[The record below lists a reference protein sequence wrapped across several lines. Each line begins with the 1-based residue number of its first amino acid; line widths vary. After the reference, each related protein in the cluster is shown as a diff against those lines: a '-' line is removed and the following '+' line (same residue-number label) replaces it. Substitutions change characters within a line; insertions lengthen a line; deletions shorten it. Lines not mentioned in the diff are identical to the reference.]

1 MAEKLEQSCEVLGCG
16 RNVISSCFKCGC
28 LLCSNHFT
36 INITCETH
44 YDPLPGTSHSIET
57 SDDFPEMYEVEG
69 GESHAQKHKATKS
82 NKKKVAQKLKNSGK
96 EYQTR
101 IHNKTIPKR
110 ILGPT
115 CNIEL
120 CKKKSRSCFCFSE
133 QTRHLIFKDFWAL
146 GSLQFQ
152 REYIVRYIE
161 KNSTKR
167 KTAGPLTRR
176 KNSQKYYL
184 PLNGVRKQ
192 VCQFF
197 FLNTLA
203 VSEQVVRTAM
213 SKITSTGVVDKDKRG
228 GRRQNYIERDR
239 LITLQVESHIDRFP
253 RVESH
258 YCRNNST
265 REYLNGD
272 LTIKKMY
279 SLFTKE
285 IGEGAVASL
294 STYRKIFQTKNLSF
308 HRPKKDQCG
317 LCMSYHKGTE
327 EVKNNLSKRFEIHN
341 EEKNKFRLIRNG
353 CKEAAKIDPTILCAT
368 FDMQQVISLPISM
381 DNAVFYKRRLSV
393 YNLTLYNIASGDCSC
408 YTWHEGISK
417 RGASEVSTAV
427 YHFLQKYDNN
437 GCKKAYLFADGCSGQ
452 NKNSVTVATL
462 LYIVNNSTNIEEIE
476 LRISVP
482 CHGQNEGDSAHSAIS
497 YALKKSGDV
506 HVPSQLNPIFR
517 LARIKKPYD
526 VVTMDYSDFLNFKKL
541 STDLKLLSI
550 RKDDSG
556 EPINW
561 TEMVEYRVEK
571 GEPFKLF
578 FKNKHTDKNYRSL
591 TLKRP
596 VVSLLTGEIS
606 KLNTTPP
613 KIPQNKYEDL
623 VSLTTGDTPV
633 IKLCEHTNFYKSLPH

>member
-184 PLNGVRKQ
+184 PLNGVPKQ

-272 LTIKKMY
+272 LTIKKFIVC
-279 SLFTKE
+279 LQ
-285 IGEGAVASL
+285 
-294 STYRKIFQTKNLSF
+294 RKLE
-308 HRPKKDQCG
+308 RALLPA
-317 LCMSYHKGTE
+317 
-327 EVKNNLSKRFEIHN
+327 
-341 EEKNKFRLIRNG
+341 FRLIERYF
-353 CKEAAKIDPTILCAT
+353 KQKICHSIGP
-368 FDMQQVISLPISM
+368 
-381 DNAVFYKRRLSV
+381 
-393 YNLTLYNIASGDCSC
+393 
-408 YTWHEGISK
+408 
-417 RGASEVSTAV
+417 
-427 YHFLQKYDNN
+427 
-437 GCKKAYLFADGCSGQ
+437 KK
-452 NKNSVTVATL
+452 
-462 LYIVNNSTNIEEIE
+462 
-476 LRISVP
+476 ISV
-482 CHGQNEGDSAHSAIS
+482 
-497 YALKKSGDV
+497 
-506 HVPSQLNPIFR
+506 
-517 LARIKKPYD
+517 
-526 VVTMDYSDFLNFKKL
+526 DY
-541 STDLKLLSI
+541 
-550 RKDDSG
+550 
-556 EPINW
+556 
-561 TEMVEYRVEK
+561 V
-571 GEPFKLF
+571 
-578 FKNKHTDKNYRSL
+578 
-591 TLKRP
+591 
-596 VVSLLTGEIS
+596 
-606 KLNTTPP
+606 
-613 KIPQNKYEDL
+613 
-623 VSLTTGDTPV
+623 
-633 IKLCEHTNFYKSLPH
+633 